1 MSTPEQGPAR
11 ETGRALSVSVPPVT
25 ATIMIVTGLAFLL
38 QLLPGLDLLHRFS
51 FVPALTL
58 DQPWRLL
65 TVALVHE
72 QPSPIHLLA
81 NMIGL
86 FFFGS
91 FVERALGRLRFLAVY
106 VIGAVGGSVM
116 VLLLAEPWSRDW
128 VTNNIGASG
137 AVFAVIGVLLV
148 PTRRLDRNIV
158 GVVLFV
164 ALNFGYGFIV
174 EGVSWQAH
182 LGGLLTGFVL
192 GCAGLLVSAKRSV
205 LVFWLVAGGSS
216 SSWPWPSWRRCSR
229 PGRHPEANPIH
240 CICGLSTAVIHMGEN
255 LQRCV
260 FPDHR
265 GGKSYAQDSD
275 SAWV

>member
-11 ETGRALSVSVPPVT
+11 ESGRALSVSIPLVT
-25 ATIMIVTGLAFLL
+25 RTIMIVTGLSFLL
-38 QLLPGLDLLHRFS
+38 QLLPGLDLIHRLS

-91 FVERALGRLRFLAVY
+91 FVERALGRWRFLAVY
-106 VIGAVGGSVM
+106 LLGAIGGSVM

-137 AVFAVIGVLLV
+137 AVFAIIGVLLV
-148 PTRRLDRNIV
+148 PTKRLDRNIT

-164 ALNFGYGFIV
+164 VLNFGYGFLV
-174 EGVSWQAH
+174 EGVSWEAH

-192 GCAGLLVSAKRSV
+192 GCAALLVKPQRST
-205 LVFWLVAGGSS
+205 LVFWLVAAGLVVLMAVAAVAKAIAAG
-216 SSWPWPSWRRCSR
+216 PA
-229 PGRHPEANPIH
+229 PG
-240 CICGLSTAVIHMGEN
+240 L
-255 LQRCV
+255 
-260 FPDHR
+260 
-265 GGKSYAQDSD
+265 
-275 SAWV
+275 